1 MQYFAY
7 LPLGHRIGGEII
19 VDCPYCH
26 RNAVKRLD
34 GDAIRF
40 VHVIRIVEKQ
50 GASKQL
56 ELDWC
61 PENTRIGS
69 K

>member
-1 MQYFAY
+1 MSPMQDFTY
-7 LPLGHRIGGEII
+7 LPIGHRIGGEII
-19 VDCPYCH
+19 VSCPYCH
-26 RNAVKRLD
+26 RSAVRRLD

-40 VHVIRIVEKQ
+40 VHAIRIVQKE

-61 PENTRIGS
+61 PKDNS
-69 K
+69 